1 VGATAAGHW
10 LFSISLPIIPA
21 VFVPSVSD
29 VEAPAVWGTSI
40 AVLQFSWSFQKYAGW
55 LFLEKK
61 AISRHHV
68 PSTPTG
74 KPL

>member
-1 VGATAAGHW
+1 MDKPSPGPHPRHAFVFVA
-10 LFSISLPIIPA
+10 IA
-21 VFVPSVSD
+21 VF
-29 VEAPAVWGTSI
+29 
-40 AVLQFSWSFQKYAGW
+40 QFSWSFQEYAGR

-61 AISRHHV
+61 AVSGHHV

>member
-1 VGATAAGHW
+1 VTLEQEWIIALGLRVG
-10 LFSISLPIIPA
+10 LEIINSSNTRMLN
-21 VFVPSVSD
+21 FVHVASR
-29 VEAPAVWGTSI
+29 
-40 AVLQFSWSFQKYAGW
+40 AVLQFSWSFKEHAGW

-61 AISRHHV
+61 SISGHHV